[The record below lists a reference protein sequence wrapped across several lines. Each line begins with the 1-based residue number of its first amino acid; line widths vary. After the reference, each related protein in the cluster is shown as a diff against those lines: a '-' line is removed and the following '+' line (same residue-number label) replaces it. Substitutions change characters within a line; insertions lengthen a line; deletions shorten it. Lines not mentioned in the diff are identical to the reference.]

1 MANIAFITGAAS
13 GIGFATAQRLHQ
25 RGWKL
30 GLADWDIE
38 RLQQVSAQ
46 WDQQRVQC
54 YQLDVRNAQQVT
66 HVLDEFAQ
74 QHQGQLHLLFNSAG
88 ILQIDA
94 FTDISSERH
103 QQIVDIN
110 LMGTIHCCQAA
121 FPYLQQTDFA
131 QVINMSSASATYG
144 IPNMAVY
151 SASKFAVQGLT
162 EALNIEWQPFGIRV
176 TDIMPP
182 FVNTTMLTE
191 QKNTPAILQ
200 RMGTHIS
207 AEQVADSVMAQLEIP
222 RLHRTVGWRFTLTH
236 RLSDWLPRFVTGW
249 SIRWLNRPL

>member
-13 GIGFATAQRLHQ
+13 GIGLATARRLHQ
-25 RGWKL
+25 RGWQL

-38 RLQQVSAQ
+38 RLRHVSAE
-46 WDQQRVQC
+46 WDTQRVQC
-54 YQLDVRNAQQVT
+54 FQLDVRDAERV
-66 HVLDEFAQ
+66 HCVLTEFAQ
-74 QHQGQLHLLFNSAG
+74 QHDGKLHLLFNSAG

-94 FTDISSERH
+94 FTDIGAERH

-121 FPYLQQTDFA
+121 FPYLQKA
-131 QVINMSSASATYG
+131 APSHVINMSSASATYG

-151 SASKFAVQGLT
+151 SASKFAIQGLT
-162 EALNIEWQPFGIRV
+162 EALHLEWRPFAIQV
-176 TDIMPP
+176 SDIMPP
-182 FVNTTMLTE
+182 FVNTSMLTE
-191 QKNTPAILQ
+191 QKKSPAILQ
-200 RMGTHIS
+200 RMGTHIT

-222 RLHRTVGWRFTLTH
+222 HLHRTVGWRFTLTH
-236 RLSDWLPRFVTGW
+236 RISDWLPRFITGW